1 MSNKIN
7 SKDIINKQ
15 KEKFSSSKWSKFLT
29 EEFDKPTFEKLL
41 DKLIAEVSK
50 GKQFTP
56 PMKNWFNDFSS
67 IDPDNLKVVII
78 GRENPLSVFTNTPE
92 FQSMENL
99 VEQGV
104 MFYALG
110 RTTIEKDILVEEW
123 RMFNIY
129 FIDYLLANK
138 KDLVYVFVG
147 MDAAE
152 YSDMITLEEY
162 GNKVFLPDVNSNI
175 WSTDTVHKLFS
186 ENINTLLTN
195 KEIDTINW

>member
-15 KEKFSSSKWSKFLT
+15 KEKFSTSKWSSFLS
-29 EEFDKPTFEKLL
+29 EEFDKPNFEKLL
-41 DKLIAEVSK
+41 DKLISAVGK

-78 GRENPLSVFTNTPE
+78 SRENPLDIFTNTPE
-92 FQSMENL
+92 FQSMENI
-99 VEQGV
+99 VNQGV

-110 RTTIEKDILVEEW
+110 RTSIEKDLLVEDW

-129 FIDYLLANK
+129 FLDHMIANK

-147 MDAAE
+147 IDAAE
-152 YSDMITLEEY
+152 YSDIISSDDY
-162 GNKVFLPDVNSNI
+162 GNKVFLPDANSNI

-186 ENINTLLTN
+186 ENINSLLTN
-195 KEIDTINW
+195 REIDTINW